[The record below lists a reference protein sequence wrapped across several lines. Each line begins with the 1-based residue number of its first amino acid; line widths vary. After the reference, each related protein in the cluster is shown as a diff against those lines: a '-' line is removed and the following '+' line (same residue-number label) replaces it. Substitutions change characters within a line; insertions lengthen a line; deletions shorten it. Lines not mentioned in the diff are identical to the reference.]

1 MADGGAGGPGRSGA
15 RREAVTWSPQVAE
28 AICARVAA
36 GGSLSALEREAG
48 FPTRT
53 AVSYWRR
60 TRPDFAERLGAA
72 QKRARLAARVADREA
87 EAARLVQP
95 RRRDGGR
102 KSTYTPAIGE
112 AICER
117 LADGQSVIAIAR
129 DPAMPCA
136 GTIYRWLQ
144 RHADFQEMYVE
155 AREAQGDDLF
165 DEAREVGL
173 AATPKTVWVARLQF
187 DIIRWQTA
195 RLAPRKYVEKLV
207 VAQVKLE
214 PPEPQTVTFH
224 AVHFEIG
231 PNGKV
236 LAVPPRSAEEA
247 AKYEAAH
254 GRAYDGP
261 WGAWRPDGA

>member
-1 MADGGAGGPGRSGA
+1 MADGGAGGPARSGA

-144 RHADFQEMYVE
+144 
-155 AREAQGDDLF
+155 
-165 DEAREVGL
+165 
-173 AATPKTVWVARLQF
+173 F

-247 AKYEAAH
+247 TKYEAAH